1 MKIKALIAASVLAVS
16 APAFAVSPGS
26 LGTIDNMPI
35 TLSNIVPMGIFQDV
49 YSFSLADPGTLSGN
63 AQAVNF
69 GPYSIL
75 GLTVTL
81 QDSSFSVIGSDSS
94 PSDGF
99 TFAGLAAGTYA
110 LNVLGFATGSGGGFY
125 AGGIVAETAPIPEP
139 ETYAMLLAGLL
150 AIGFVARRRA
160 G

>member
-1 MKIKALIAASVLAVS
+1 MKFNALIAASVLAIS
-16 APAFAVSPGS
+16 APAFAVGPGD
-26 LGTIDNMPI
+26 LGTIDNMSF
-35 TLSNIVPMGIFQDV
+35 TLDNIVPMGIFQDV
-49 YSFSLADPGTLSGN
+49 YSFSLADPGTLSGS
-63 AQAVNF
+63 VVPINF
-69 GPYSIL
+69 GPYNIL

-81 QDSSFSVIGSDSS
+81 QDSSFSVIGSDST
-94 PSDGF
+94 PDDGF

-125 AGGIVAETAPIPEP
+125 AGGVVAIPEP